1 MTEFTVSRRS
11 DLDAEDAGD
20 EWSDKPMDVTMEMA
34 TSARSIA
41 AETVGTAIFDMME
54 THKNG
59 KWRRR
64 SKALAGSSDRRSR
77 NERIIRQ
84 QVEELTQVH

>member
-11 DLDAEDAGD
+11 DLDTENAGD
-20 EWSDKPMDVTMEMA
+20 EWSDEPMDVTTEMA
-34 TSARSIA
+34 TSATSIA
-41 AETVGTAIFDMME
+41 AETVGTAIFDIME
-54 THKNG
+54 THKNR

-64 SKALAGSSDRRSR
+64 SEAPADSSDWRSR

-84 QVEELTQVH
+84 QVQELTQVH